1 MTPKT
6 KASKRGKAVNIW
18 LRDGD
23 LERIRELAAYI
34 AVEGYRVTD
43 SAIISAAL
51 RIAKP
56 NGAFLKSFE
65 EGLLLD
71 GRRRVDQ

>member
-1 MTPKT
+1 MTAKKPT
-6 KASKRGKAVNIW
+6 AKRGKAVNMW

-23 LERIRELAAYI
+23 SERIRELAAFI
-34 AVEGYRVTD
+34 SVEGYRVTD

-56 NGAFLKSFE
+56 NSAFLKSFQ

-71 GRRRVDQ
+71 GRRRVDE